1 MFEKS
6 NLKNHLKKNK
16 SVLIYSFMVG
26 LVMGSIPFIYK
37 SYKIF
42 RVQKLIKEQQK
53 IQIQIREKICKKDKS
68 DYQKFLNL
76 GFPKTAIEK
85 LYYCMK
91 EQ

>member
-1 MFEKS
+1 MFKKS
-6 NLKNHLKKNK
+6 YLKNHLKKNK
-16 SVLIYSFMVG
+16 SVLIYPFIVG
-26 LVMGSIPFIYK
+26 LFMGSIPFIYK

-53 IQIQIREKICKKDKS
+53 IQIQIKEKICKKDNS

-85 LYYCMK
+85 FKNCMQ

>member
-1 MFEKS
+1 
-6 NLKNHLKKNK
+6 
-16 SVLIYSFMVG
+16 MVG

-68 DYQKFLNL
+68 DYKKFLNL
-76 GFPKTAIEK
+76 GFQKTAIEK
-85 LYYCMK
+85 FENCMQTN
-91 EQ
+91 ERV

>member
-53 IQIQIREKICKKDKS
+53 IKFKLEKK
-68 DYQKFLNL
+68 YARRQ
-76 GFPKTAIEK
+76 E
-85 LYYCMK
+85 
-91 EQ
+91 

>member
-1 MFEKS
+1 MIEKS

-26 LVMGSIPFIYK
+26 FVMGSIPFIYK

-42 RVQKLIKEQQK
+42 KVQKLIKEQQK
-53 IQIQIREKICKKDKS
+53 IQIEIKEKICKKDNS

-85 LYYCMK
+85 FKNCMQ

>member
-42 RVQKLIKEQQK
+42 RFQKLIKEQQK

-85 LYYCMK
+85 FENCM
-91 EQ
+91 QDQ